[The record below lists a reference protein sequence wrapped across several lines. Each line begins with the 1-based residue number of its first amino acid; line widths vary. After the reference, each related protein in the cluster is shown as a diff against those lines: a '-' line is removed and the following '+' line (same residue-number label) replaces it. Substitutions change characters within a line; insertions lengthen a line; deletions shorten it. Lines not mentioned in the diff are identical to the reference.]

1 MAVGWWYNFHEFQHH
16 LGNVGSRRPSR
27 TNWRGG
33 RDPSVWPKKLTFQ
46 LFQGWFELE
55 WGSEVFDLGRG
66 EIERERMDG

>member
-1 MAVGWWYNFHEFQHH
+1 MSVQGDLRE
-16 LGNVGSRRPSR
+16 R
-27 TNWRGG
+27 TGGGG

>member
-1 MAVGWWYNFHEFQHH
+1 MVVQFPRISTSSGECWFKATFENE
-16 LGNVGSRRPSR
+16 LE
-27 TNWRGG
+27 GG